1 MQRLEKNTSDLVA
14 RIQSFLVFQD
24 IDAAPLTWLVERS
37 EYKCYDLG
45 EIVFKPGQRI
55 DHMQIVMQGRCSVEF
70 EQNGELRPSPPWET
84 GDVMGLLPFSRMK
97 AAKAWGRALEPCY
110 LLELHRD
117 HFIEMVNQ
125 SYELTQAL
133 VGAMSDRVR
142 DFTQLRSQ
150 NEKLIS
156 LGKISAG
163 LAHELNNPAA
173 AMVRSAAELYRRQH
187 QTPERF
193 KAIMTMRV
201 TDEQTDAVNAILF
214 SKIQH
219 VKGVELPLMEREARK
234 DDLLDWL
241 DSHDIPDSEELAETL
256 VEFDFTEADLL
267 EINKIVNGQ
276 HLKSIIRWIEGTLS
290 LERLV
295 HEIRESA
302 SRIATLVQSVKSYSH
317 MDRGV
322 GMEPVPVQEG
332 IRSTL
337 VMLQHKIKQ
346 KRIQVVKNF
355 SPDLPDAQGYPGEIN
370 QVWTNLIDNAID
382 AMPEEGTLT
391 ITTHHDPHFINVAI
405 HDTGV
410 GIPEELQTQIFDPF
424 FTTKPMG
431 QGTGL
436 GLDVVNKIIFH
447 HRGDIRVESQPGST
461 TFTVAL
467 PINGASST

>member
-1 MQRLEKNTSDLVA
+1 
-14 RIQSFLVFQD
+14 
-24 IDAAPLTWLVERS
+24 
-37 EYKCYDLG
+37 
-45 EIVFKPGQRI
+45 
-55 DHMQIVMQGRCSVEF
+55 
-70 EQNGELRPSPPWET
+70 
-84 GDVMGLLPFSRMK
+84 
-97 AAKAWGRALEPCY
+97 

-173 AMVRSAAELYRRQH
+173 AMVRSAAELHRRQH

-193 KAIMTMRV
+193 KAVMTMRV

-219 VKGVELPLMEREARK
+219 VKGVELSLMEREARK

-276 HLKSIIRWIEGTLS
+276 HLKAIIRWIEGTLS

-317 MDRGV
+317 MDRGT

-346 KRIQVVKNF
+346 KRIQVIKNF
-355 SPDLPDAQGYPGEIN
+355 SPNLPDAQGYPGEIN

-391 ITTHHDPHFINVAI
+391 ITTHHDPHFVNVAI
-405 HDTGV
+405 HDTGA
-410 GIPEELQTQIFDPF
+410 GIPEELQTLIFDPF

-467 PINGASST
+467 PINGASSA